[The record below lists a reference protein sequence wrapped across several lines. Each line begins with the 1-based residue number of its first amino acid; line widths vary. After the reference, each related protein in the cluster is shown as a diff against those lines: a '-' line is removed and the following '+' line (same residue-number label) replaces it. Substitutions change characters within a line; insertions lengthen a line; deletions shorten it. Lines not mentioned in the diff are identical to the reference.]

1 MNIADAL
8 DRNTIFFPDNDAIVD
23 GERRWSVRRSSAAT
37 PTGSRTR

>member
-23 GERRWSVRRSSAAT
+23 GERRWSSPSSDAT